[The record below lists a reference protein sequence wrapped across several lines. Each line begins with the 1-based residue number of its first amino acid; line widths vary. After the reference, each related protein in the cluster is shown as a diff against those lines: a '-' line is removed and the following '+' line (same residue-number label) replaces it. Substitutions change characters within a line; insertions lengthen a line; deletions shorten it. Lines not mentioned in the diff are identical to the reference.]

1 MTEKNWTLLYGDVFQ
16 TTRAVV
22 ERATVLTPFAT
33 HIVRPEDIPPRTI
46 GLRKLW
52 CWCVPELFPGVT
64 NVQRAYMLNCPPSYI
79 FNAPPR
85 RPCWRTRACPFC
97 HARQAG
103 DAWDAMYEMAFGQMP
118 AAGLDSADGERP
130 SSRPG
135 MDDEMTAGKYKLL
148 SWTIRDE
155 FPLLNVLSSRPGSD
169 DCAQGD
175 VRLQAWLRSLQATVR
190 PRFQALGLKH
200 GLRYCPVYLDMPSQG
215 PSTCD
220 DNGSTAE
227 LLVVAEQ
234 RWLFL
239 APKNFKLSQV
249 PEGGVAQFCTY
260 SRKKPSSR
268 RRSDDTQLLTYKS
281 LRNAVIRT
289 MAYPISL
296 LRHPNRAAT
305 ARLLQ
310 ALQQSRM
317 RAFAVYG
324 RPKPTEET
332 EFLSTHES
340 DK

>member
-1 MTEKNWTLLYGDVFQ
+1 MTDWEKRPRRGHVSAARQLALCHHEDFEMAEKNWTLVYGDVFQ

-33 HIVRPEDIPPRTI
+33 HIVRPEDLLPRTI
-46 GLRKLW
+46 GLRKFW
-52 CWCVPELFPGVT
+52 CWCVPELFPGAT
-64 NVQRAYMLNCPPSYI
+64 KVQRAYMLNCPPSYI
-79 FNAPPR
+79 FHTPPR
-85 RPCWRTRACPFC
+85 RPCQRTRACPFC

-103 DAWDAMYEMAFGQMP
+103 DAWDAMYDMAFSERP
-118 AAGLDSADGERP
+118 ESRLDS
-130 SSRPG
+130 
-135 MDDEMTAGKYKLL
+135 DDQREVSQESKIL

-155 FPLLNVLSSRPGSD
+155 FPLDETVSD
-169 DCAQGD
+169 D
-175 VRLQAWLRSLQATVR
+175 RLQAWLRSLQATVQ

-200 GLRYCPVYLDMPSQG
+200 GLRYCPVYLDMPAQG

-220 DNGSTAE
+220 PSITIDGS
-227 LLVVAEQ
+227 LLAVAEQ

-249 PEGGVAQFCTY
+249 PEGGVAQFCTD
-260 SRKKPSSR
+260 SRKKPASR
-268 RRSDDTQLLTYKS
+268 RSSDAREDLAYKP

-289 MAYPISL
+289 LAYPISL

-305 ARLLQ
+305 ARLLH

-324 RPKPTEET
+324 RSKTKDAEE
-332 EFLSTHES
+332 S
-340 DK
+340 